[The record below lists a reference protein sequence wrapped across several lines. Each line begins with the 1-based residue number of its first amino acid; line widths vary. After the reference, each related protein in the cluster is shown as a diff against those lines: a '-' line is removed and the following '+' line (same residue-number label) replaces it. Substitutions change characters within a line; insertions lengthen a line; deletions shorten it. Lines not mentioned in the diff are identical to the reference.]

1 MVAVQ
6 NAQSKPRILE
16 LLQTSLTVTIHDTKW
31 IPGTAKFVALG
42 EYARNTGCLQVFE
55 LQDNTLQKA
64 QEIEKPAR
72 FKCGTF
78 GASSM
83 SERQLATGSFQGQLQ
98 MWDLEHTKEP
108 VYTATA
114 HASIINQI
122 DGSGGQSNGFGP
134 PEMVSCGSDGCVRV
148 WDVRQD
154 DQPVSSFEPLKG
166 SQARDCWCVA
176 FGNSY
181 NDEERCVL
189 AGYDNGDVKMF
200 DLRTNKLRWEGNVR
214 NGVCGVQFDRRD
226 INMNKFV
233 VTCLE
238 SQFHVYEARTQHPH
252 EGFASLTETT
262 AKGASLWKPAHLP
275 QNRDVFM
282 VTAGDG
288 TAHLYKYKY
297 PDQRRVKDANGKA
310 MGVIGSLEL
319 LAEQSL
325 SSQPVTSFDWSAD
338 KEGLFCCGALDQT
351 VRVGIAI
358 KLNTV

>member
-1 MVAVQ
+1 MLNLRPLSLACGRMHCGLYLQIHLGRCVFRLDVISTPCRFCSSRFNSRSENSGLA
-6 NAQSKPRILE
+6 ACACH
-16 LLQTSLTVTIHDTKW
+16 LLVLRLTKT
-31 IPGTAKFVALG
+31 
-42 EYARNTGCLQVFE
+42 
-55 LQDNTLQKA
+55 
-64 QEIEKPAR
+64 
-72 FKCGTF
+72 TF
-78 GASSM
+78 
-83 SERQLATGSFQGQLQ
+83 
-98 MWDLEHTKEP
+98 
-108 VYTATA
+108 
-114 HASIINQI
+114 IINYLPAYHLWLRMQ
-122 DGSGGQSNGFGP
+122 
-134 PEMVSCGSDGCVRV
+134 V
-148 WDVRQD
+148 
-154 DQPVSSFEPLKG
+154 
-166 SQARDCWCVA
+166 RDCWCVA
-176 FGNSY
+176 FGNSF

-200 DLRTNKLRWEGNVR
+200 DLRANKLRWEGNVR

-238 SQFHVYEARTQHPH
+238 SQFHVYDARTQHPH

-275 QNRDVFM
+275 QNREVFM
-282 VTAGDG
+282 ITAGDG

-310 MGVIGSLEL
+310 MGVIGSVEL

-351 VRVGIAI
+351 VRVGIAT
-358 KLNTV
+358 KLRTV